1 MPHLPATN
9 PSRLTLAVRRALF
22 ASLLMANPLLL
33 APAAQAQP
41 ATSQQ
46 THTYAIPAG
55 PLDQA
60 LNRFASEAGIL
71 LSVNAQLTAGKRTV
85 GLNGAFGIETGLSR
99 LLSGTGL
106 QAVVRD
112 SSYSLAVSESQA
124 ALQLQD
130 STVMG
135 TILGNNGIT
144 EDSYSYTTGSMRT
157 AAKLPLSIR
166 ETPQSV
172 TVITRQRMDDQA
184 MRSLDDVV
192 QATPGLRM
200 SAARPANSEYFS
212 RGFPISNLMFDGL
225 PTTYNADW
233 VAAADMAP
241 YDRVEIV
248 RGATGMM
255 QGAGNPSA
263 AINMV
268 RKRPTKEF
276 QGSVTG
282 SAGSWDN
289 YRGELDLSGPLN
301 DSGSVRGRFVGAYND
316 KDSFQDYAGRERG
329 LFYGVTEF
337 DLTDDTTLTVG
348 ASNQNDNNN
357 INWGGL
363 PVNRDGS
370 HVGYSRSTNVGYDWS
385 YQDINNTTLFAEIDH
400 HFANDWR
407 LHVAA
412 SKKWSDFAL
421 QGAVFE
427 RTGSPSAEAFR
438 QRVFN
443 QCRDYD
449 QSSYDIYANGPF
461 KLFDRQHELVVGAS
475 KREVKTSA
483 HGGTV
488 FIPVDNLFAV
498 NPSGISRPNVPDG
511 YDLSEHVE
519 QEGVYVTT
527 RLNIA
532 DPLKMIIGARLDW
545 YDNQSTYN
553 AINDGYYT
561 NSDYKVTRNVTR
573 YAGVIY
579 DLDDN
584 HSVYASYTDIFMPQS
599 EQSQGR
605 SIIRPI
611 EGKNYEVGIKGE
623 YFDGALNASAAIFQ
637 IDQENR
643 AAESAN
649 QQGCTD
655 YICYEA
661 SGKVRTQGIDL
672 ELMGALTPNWQVGA
686 GYTYSQTKFLK
697 DANKAKEGSKFDSD
711 LPEHLFKLS
720 TTYTLPGEL
729 NQWRV
734 GGNVY
739 SQSGIF
745 NKGSNAF
752 GNYRIDQG
760 SYAVVGLMV
769 GYKVNKNLDARL
781 NLNNIFDRKYYQ
793 GIASNSTWSPYDV
806 YGDPRNFTLTA
817 KYSF

>member
-1 MPHLPATN
+1 MPTQ
-9 PSRLTLAVRRALF
+9 RLRPHALALVVRRVLRQA
-22 ASLLMANPLLL
+22 
-33 APAAQAQP
+33 APAALGLSSLLALPSVVQAEQAQFN
-41 ATSQQ
+41 
-46 THTYAIPAG
+46 IPAQ
-55 PLDQA
+55 PLASA
-60 LNRFASEAGIL
+60 LLAFGSQSNLQMLYSPQDLE
-71 LSVNAQLTAGKRTV
+71 GKRST
-85 GLNGAFGIETGLSR
+85 ALSGSMEPAEALGR
-99 LLSGTGL
+99 LLQGTGASY
-106 QAVVRD
+106 QIQGNQVTIHVRERGN
-112 SSYSLAVSESQA
+112 AME
-124 ALQLQD
+124 
-130 STVMG
+130 
-135 TILGNNGIT
+135 LGATNIDGKGLGQTT
-144 EDSYSYTTGSMRT
+144 ENSGSYTTGAMQT
-157 AAKLPLSIR
+157 ATKLPLTLR

-172 TVITRQRMDDQA
+172 TVITRQRMDDQS
-184 MRSLDDVV
+184 MRTLDDVV

-212 RGFPISNLMFDGL
+212 RGFPVTNLMFDGL

-233 VAAADMAP
+233 VAAADLAP

-301 DSGSVRGRFVGAYND
+301 DNGSVRGRFVGAYND
-316 KDSFQDYAGRERG
+316 KDSYQDYAGRERG
-329 LFYGVTEF
+329 VFYGITEF

-385 YQDINNTTLFAEIDH
+385 YQDNDNTTLFAEIDH

-407 LHVAA
+407 LHLAA
-412 SKKWSDFAL
+412 SKNWSDFAM

-427 RTGSPSAEAFR
+427 RTGSTANEAFR

-443 QCRDYD
+443 QRRDYD
-449 QSSYDIYANGPF
+449 QSTYDIYANGPF
-461 KLFDRQHELVVGAS
+461 SLFERQHELVIGAS
-475 KREVKTSA
+475 KREVKTNA

-498 NPSGISRPNVPDG
+498 NPSGVAKPTVPDI
-511 YDLSEHVE
+511 YNLNENVE

-527 RLNIA
+527 RLNLA
-532 DPLKMIIGARLDW
+532 DPLKVILGARLDW
-545 YDNQSTYN
+545 YDNQSVYSE
-553 AINDGYYT
+553 INDGYYS
-561 NSDYKVTRNVTR
+561 NSDFKVTRNVTR

-579 DLDDN
+579 DLDAN

-599 EQSQGR
+599 ELARDR

-623 YFDGALNASAAIFQ
+623 YFDGALNASASIFQ

-643 AAESAN
+643 AAEADN
-649 QQGCTD
+649 QEGCDDIT
-655 YICYEA
+655 CYEA
-661 SGKVRTQGIDL
+661 SGKVRTHGIDL

-686 GYTYSQTKFLK
+686 GYTYSQTKYRK
-697 DANKAKEGSKFDSD
+697 DANKAKEGAKFDTD

-739 SQSGIF
+739 TQSGIF
-745 NKGSNAF
+745 NKGSSSF
-752 GNYRIDQG
+752 GNYHIDQG

-769 GYKVNKNLDARL
+769 GYKVNKNLDTRL
-781 NLNNIFDRKYYQ
+781 NLNNVFDRKYYQ
-793 GIASNSTWSPYDV
+793 GIASNNTWSPYDV

>member
-1 MPHLPATN
+1 MPTQRLRPHALALVIRRSLRLAAPMAVGLAGLPAI
-9 PSRLTLAVRRALF
+9 
-22 ASLLMANPLLL
+22 
-33 APAAQAQP
+33 AQAQQVQFNVP
-41 ATSQQ
+41 AQPLASALLAFGSQSNLQ
-46 THTYAIPAG
+46 VLYSPQ
-55 PLDQA
+55 DV
-60 LNRFASEAGIL
+60 E
-71 LSVNAQLTAGKRTV
+71 GKRSSALT
-85 GLNGAFGIETGLSR
+85 GAMEPAAALSR
-99 LLSGTGL
+99 LLQGTGVSY
-106 QAVVRD
+106 QIQGNQVTIHTREGGAAV
-112 SSYSLAVSESQA
+112 E
-124 ALQLQD
+124 
-130 STVMG
+130 
-135 TILGNNGIT
+135 LGATNIDGKGLGQTT
-144 EDSYSYTTGSMRT
+144 ENTGSYTTGSMQT
-157 AAKLPLSIR
+157 ATKLPLTLR
-166 ETPQSV
+166 ETPQAV
-172 TVITRQRMDDQA
+172 TVITRQRMDDQS

-212 RGFPISNLMFDGL
+212 RGFPINNLMFDGL

-301 DSGSVRGRFVGAYND
+301 DNGSVRGRFVGAYND
-316 KDSFQDYAGRERG
+316 KDSYQDYAGRERG
-329 LFYGVTEF
+329 LFYGITEF

-370 HVGYSRSTNVGYDWS
+370 HVGYSRSRNMGYDWS
-385 YQDINNTTLFAEIDH
+385 YQDIDNTTVFAEVDH
-400 HFANDWR
+400 RFDNDWR
-407 LHVAA
+407 LHLAA
-412 SKKWSDFAL
+412 SKNWSDFAM

-427 RTGSPSAEAFR
+427 RTGSATNEGFR

-443 QCRDYD
+443 QRRDYD
-449 QSSYDIYANGPF
+449 QSTYDVYANGPF
-461 KLFDRQHELVVGAS
+461 QLFDRQHELVVGAS

-488 FIPVDNLFAV
+488 FIPVDSLFSV
-498 NPSGISRPNVPDG
+498 NPSGIDKPNVDDI
-511 YDLSEHVE
+511 YNLSEHVE
-519 QEGVYVTT
+519 QEGAYVTT

-532 DPLKMIIGARLDW
+532 DPLKVILGARLDW
-545 YDNQSTYN
+545 YDNKSVYSE
-553 AINDGYYT
+553 INDGYYT

-579 DLDDN
+579 DLDDH

-599 EQSQGR
+599 ELARDR

-611 EGKNYEVGIKGE
+611 EGKNYEIGIKGE

-643 AAESAN
+643 AAEASN
-649 QQGCTD
+649 QEGCVDIT
-655 YICYEA
+655 CYEA
-661 SGKVRTQGIDL
+661 SGKVRTHGIDL

-686 GYTYSQTKFLK
+686 GYTYSQTKYRK
-697 DANKAKEGSKFDSD
+697 DADKNKEGTKFDTD

-739 SQSGIF
+739 GQSSIF
-745 NKGSNAF
+745 NKGSNSF
-752 GNYRIDQG
+752 GNYHIDQG
-760 SYAVVGLMV
+760 AYAVVGLMV
-769 GYKVNKNLDARL
+769 GYKVNKNLDTRL
-781 NLNNIFDRKYYQ
+781 NLNNVFDKKYYQ
-793 GIASNSTWSPYDV
+793 GIASNNSWSPYDV
-806 YGDPRNFTLTA
+806 YGDPRNFTITA

>member
-1 MPHLPATN
+1 MPTQ
-9 PSRLTLAVRRALF
+9 RLRPQALALVIRRTLRQA
-22 ASLLMANPLLL
+22 
-33 APAAQAQP
+33 APAALGLSALMPLSAMVQAQ
-41 ATSQQ
+41 QVQ
-46 THTYAIPAG
+46 FNIPAQSLASALLAFG
-55 PLDQA
+55 SQSNLQVLYSPQDVEGKRSAAISGAMEPAQA
-60 LNRFASEAGIL
+60 LPKL
-71 LSVNAQLTAGKRTV
+71 LQ
-85 GLNGAFGIETGLSR
+85 
-99 LLSGTGL
+99 GTGVSYQIEGN
-106 QAVVRD
+106 QATIHAREGGN
-112 SSYSLAVSESQA
+112 AVELGATNINSQ
-124 ALQLQD
+124 
-130 STVMG
+130 G
-135 TILGNNGIT
+135 LGQTT
-144 EDSYSYTTGSMRT
+144 ENTGSYTTGAMQT
-157 AAKLPLSIR
+157 ATKLPLTLR
-166 ETPQSV
+166 ETPQAV
-172 TVITRQRMDDQA
+172 TVITRQRMDDQS

-329 LFYGVTEF
+329 LFYGITEF

-412 SKKWSDFAL
+412 SKSWSDFAL

-427 RTGSPSAEAFR
+427 RKRNDAGAEILE

-443 QCRDYD
+443 QRRDYD

-475 KREVKTSA
+475 KREVKTTA
-483 HGGTV
+483 HGGTI

-498 NPSGISRPNVPDG
+498 NPSGIARPNVPDQ

-519 QEGVYVTT
+519 QEGLYVTT
-527 RLNIA
+527 RLNVA
-532 DPLKMIIGARLDW
+532 DPLKVIIGARLDW

-553 AINDGYYT
+553 QINDGYYT

-599 EQSQGR
+599 EQGQGR

-611 EGKNYEVGIKGE
+611 EGKNYEIGIKGE

-649 QQGCTD
+649 QRGCID
-655 YICYEA
+655 YTCYEA

-697 DANKAKEGSKFDSD
+697 DANKSKEGSKFDSD

-745 NKGSNAF
+745 NKGTSTF

-769 GYKVNKNLDARL
+769 GYKVNKNLDTRL

-793 GIASNSTWSPYDV
+793 GIAGNNTWSPYDV

>member
-1 MPHLPATN
+1 MPHLPATH
-9 PSRLTLAVRRALF
+9 PSRLTLAVRRALL
-22 ASLLMANPLLL
+22 ASLLMASPLLL

-41 ATSQQ
+41 AASQQ
-46 THTYAIPAG
+46 ARAYAIPAG

-85 GLNGAFGIETGLSR
+85 GLKGAFGIETGLSR

-112 SSYSLAVSESQA
+112 GSYSLAVSESQA

-130 STVMG
+130 ITVMG

-329 LFYGVTEF
+329 LFYGITEF

-385 YQDINNTTLFAEIDH
+385 YQDINNTTLFAEINH

-412 SKKWSDFAL
+412 SKNWSDFAL

-443 QCRDYD
+443 QRRDYD

-498 NPSGISRPNVPDG
+498 NPSGISRPNVPDE

-532 DPLKMIIGARLDW
+532 DPLKVIIGARLDW

-553 AINDGYYT
+553 EINDGYYT

-579 DLDDN
+579 DLDAN

-599 EQSQGR
+599 EQGQDR

-611 EGKNYEVGIKGE
+611 EGKNYEIGIKGE

-769 GYKVNKNLDARL
+769 GYKVNKNLDTRL

>member
-1 MPHLPATN
+1 MSNTRQSHPA
-9 PSRLTLAVRRALF
+9 LALAVHLALGAMYMAGGNAVAASAAQEQTRSYDIAPGSLTETLGQF
-22 ASLLMANPLLL
+22 ASAAGVTLSFDGASTEGRRSAGLRGSYSVAGGFATLL
-33 APAAQAQP
+33 AG
-41 ATSQQ
+41 S
-46 THTYAIPAG
+46 
-55 PLDQA
+55 
-60 LNRFASEAGIL
+60 N
-71 LSVNAQLTAGKRTV
+71 
-85 GLNGAFGIETGLSR
+85 
-99 LLSGTGL
+99 L
-106 QAVVRD
+106 QAVG
-112 SSYSLAVSESQA
+112 QA
-124 ALQLQD
+124 
-130 STVMG
+130 
-135 TILGNNGIT
+135 NGIYLLVDGGDGAVVLGATSITGQALGSTT
-144 EDSYSYTTGSMRT
+144 EGTGSYTSSAMQSAT
-157 AAKLPLSIR
+157 KLPLSIR

-212 RGFPISNLMFDGL
+212 RGFPVTNLMFDGL

-248 RGATGMM
+248 RGATGLM

-268 RKRPTKEF
+268 RKRPTQQF
-276 QGSVTG
+276 QGSITG

-301 DSGSVRGRFVGAYND
+301 ASASVRGRFVGAYHD
-316 KDSFQDYAGRERG
+316 KDSYQDYAGRERG
-329 LFYGVTEF
+329 LFYGITEF
-337 DLTDDTTLTVG
+337 DLTDSTTLTLG

-385 YQDINNTTLFAEIDH
+385 YQDIDNTTAFAELDH
-400 HFANDWR
+400 RFDNDWR
-407 LHVAA
+407 LHLAA
-412 SKKWSDFAL
+412 SKSWSDFAM

-427 RTGSPSAEAFR
+427 RTGTPAAEVLR

-443 QCRDYD
+443 QRRDYD
-449 QSSYDIYANGPF
+449 QSTYDVYASGPF
-461 KLFDRQHELVVGAS
+461 KLFERQHELVVGAS

-488 FIPVDNLFAV
+488 FLPVDDLFSV
-498 NPSGISRPNVPDG
+498 NPSGVSKPSVADI
-511 YDLSEHVE
+511 YTLSEHVE
-519 QEGVYVTT
+519 QEGVYATT
-527 RLNIA
+527 RINLA
-532 DPLKMIIGARLDW
+532 DPLKLIVGARLDW
-545 YDNQSTYN
+545 YDNQSVYSE
-553 AINDGYYT
+553 INDGYYT
-561 NSDYKVTRNVTR
+561 NADYKVTRNVTR

-579 DLDDN
+579 DLDDH

-599 EQSQGR
+599 ELAR
-605 SIIRPI
+605 DASIIRPI
-611 EGKNYEVGIKGE
+611 EGKNYEIGIRGE
-623 YFDGALNASAAIFQ
+623 YFDGALNASVAVFQ

-643 AAESAN
+643 AAETSDQA
-649 QQGCTD
+649 GCTNFT
-655 YICYEA
+655 CYEA

-686 GYTYSQTKFLK
+686 GYTYSQTQYRK
-697 DANKAKEGSKFDSD
+697 DADKTKEGTKFDTD

-729 NQWRV
+729 HKWRV

-739 SQSGIF
+739 AQSSIF

-752 GNYRIDQG
+752 GNYHIDQG
-760 SYAVVGLMV
+760 AYAVYGLMV
-769 GYKVNKNLDARL
+769 GYKVSEKLDTRL
-781 NLNNIFDRKYYQ
+781 NVNNVFDKKYYQ
-793 GIASNSTWSPYDV
+793 GIASNNTWSPYDV
-806 YGDPRNFTLTA
+806 YGDPRNFTVTA
-817 KYSF
+817 RYSF